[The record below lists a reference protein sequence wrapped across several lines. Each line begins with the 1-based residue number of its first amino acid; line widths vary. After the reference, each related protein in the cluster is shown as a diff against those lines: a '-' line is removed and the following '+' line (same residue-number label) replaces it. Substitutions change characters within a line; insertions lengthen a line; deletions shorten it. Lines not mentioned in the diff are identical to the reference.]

1 MTYTRAWRNFRRMQD
16 SSAAIGSLIYA
27 AAIVHAWRVLPG
39 AAELKFELTIGFPA
53 AFLLLTWLVPLA
65 VTPLRRQLRRYVW
78 ISFTAGFGQTVA
90 SVLVGLAVLSG
101 AAGFIYWQVFSAA
114 HRGGPYPAAIFS
126 AYAAGIG
133 VLYAQAIL
141 AHRLERE
148 PKVKPIIEIRDA

>member
-1 MTYTRAWRNFRRMQD
+1 MTHTRAWRNFRRMQD
-16 SSAAIGSLIYA
+16 GSAAIGSLIYA
-27 AAIVHAWRVLPG
+27 AAVVHAWRVLPG
-39 AAELKFELTIGFPA
+39 AARLKLDLTIVVPCV
-53 AFLLLTWLVPLA
+53 FLLLTWLTPLA
-65 VTPLRRQLRRYVW
+65 IAPLRRQLRRYVW
-78 ISFTAGFGQTVA
+78 ISFTAGFGQTA
-90 SVLVGLAVLSG
+90 SSVIVGLVVLAG

-148 PKVKPIIEIRDA
+148 PRVRPMIEVKDG